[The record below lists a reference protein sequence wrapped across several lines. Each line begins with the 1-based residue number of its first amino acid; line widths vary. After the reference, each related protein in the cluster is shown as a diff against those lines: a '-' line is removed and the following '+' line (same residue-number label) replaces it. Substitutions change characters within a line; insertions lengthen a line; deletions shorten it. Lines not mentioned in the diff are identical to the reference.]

1 MNFKKYQPILEILV
15 FSTVAYLIHKLVFL
29 WNDDNPKFQHFHFP
43 IEFIYTFFCSCSI
56 VILWILIQVK
66 SKSIDDVGNVF
77 ILSTCIKIA
86 VSYMV
91 LSPILHSGNF
101 NMRVEKI
108 NFFLIFILFLTI
120 ETVVTI
126 RILNNNQ

>member
-66 SKSIDDVGNVF
+66 SKSIDDVGNALINVNGDAARFSLRRAGLRAFGQFVRQVF
-77 ILSTCIKIA
+77 D
-86 VSYMV
+86 
-91 LSPILHSGNF
+91 
-101 NMRVEKI
+101 
-108 NFFLIFILFLTI
+108 
-120 ETVVTI
+120 
-126 RILNNNQ
+126 